1 MERIDADAEVRHIG
15 AADDVPGGREFV
27 DVPAPRQALVRDADA
42 ERQRQHRELLQV
54 ARQAVSGVL
63 GRAQFREI
71 VLAARALD
79 YWITEQQLELG
90 LRGIAVALK
99 DRIGECRGALGI
111 VIQMQTM
118 SRDQMVERL
127 LPLLRDA
134 ANMLRPLV

>member
-1 MERIDADAEVRHIG
+1 MQD
-15 AADDVPGGREFV
+15 
-27 DVPAPRQALVRDADA
+27 
-42 ERQRQHRELLQV
+42 
-54 ARQAVSGVL
+54 
-63 GRAQFREI
+63 RAQFREI

-79 YWITEQQLELG
+79 YCITEQQLELG